1 MVITDDRCQL
11 DATHLRATL
20 RPEGELDAGTVEDFA
35 CSVQNALRA
44 GAHEVDVDLAEVA
57 FMDTDVL
64 RVLEN
69 ARESLEMV
77 GGHLCLRNANE
88 QVRRLLSLTAF
99 APGTVN

>member
-1 MVITDDRCQL
+1 MVITDKRNHL

-35 CSVQNALRA
+35 SSVQDAIRS
-44 GAHEVDVDLAEVA
+44 GAHEVDVDLAEVE
-57 FMDTDVL
+57 FMDTEVL

-77 GGHLCLRNANE
+77 GGYLCLRNAND

-99 APGTVN
+99 APGAVA